1 MEFVDNS
8 AKAKALIEKKAIQAL
23 IKACKLVEGQAV
35 ALAPAKS
42 GALRDSIAYKV
53 DEATLI
59 GYVGTNV
66 EYAIY
71 MEFGTGEFAEK
82 GDGRKGGWVYK
93 APDGKWYFTY
103 GNKPKPYLRPAF
115 RRNKKRI
122 RAILEDALREI
133 GD

>member
-8 AKAKALIEKKAIQAL
+8 TKVKAEIEKKAIKAL
-23 IKACKLVEGQAV
+23 IKACMLVEGQAV

-42 GALRDSIAYKV
+42 GALRDNITYKV

-66 EYAIY
+66 EYAIWI
-71 MEFGTGEFAEK
+71 EFGTGEFAEK

-93 APDGKWYFTY
+93 TPDGKWHFTY

-115 RRNKKRI
+115 RRNRKQIK
-122 RAILEDALREI
+122 AILASVMSEI

>member
-23 IKACKLVEGQAV
+23 IKACMLVEGQAV

-42 GALRDSIAYKV
+42 GALRDNITYKV